1 MNPRIIL
8 LVLFL
13 WVGVGTCVAQAV
25 PTVATERDPAHVESS
40 AVETSKTPSFSAR
53 NPRYELCPSDT
64 FDIIFPYSPE
74 FNATLTIQPD
84 GFITLTEIGDM
95 HVAGKTVQELIR
107 DLTAAYGK
115 ILHDPVIS
123 ITLKD
128 FNKPYFTVGGEVSKP
143 GKFDLRA
150 DTTITEAIAI
160 AGGFTASAKHS
171 EVLLVRKVS
180 DDWSEVKRVDVKT
193 MLSKGQMHE
202 DIHLRPGDL
211 LYIPKNRLS
220 KFKQFLP
227 TSAVEATLP
236 RF

>member
-1 MNPRIIL
+1 M
-8 LVLFL
+8 
-13 WVGVGTCVAQAV
+13 G
-25 PTVATERDPAHVESS
+25 
-40 AVETSKTPSFSAR
+40 PSFNTR

-64 FDIIFPYSPE
+64 FDIVFPYAPE
-74 FNATLTIQPD
+74 FNTTVSVQPD

-107 DLTAAYGK
+107 ELTAAYGK

-150 DTTITEAIAI
+150 DTTVTEAIAI

-171 EVLLVRKVS
+171 QVLLVRKVS
-180 DDWSEVKRVDVKT
+180 DDWSEVKKVDVKT

-211 LYIPKNRLS
+211 LYVPKNRLS